1 MVGDHTY
8 FFVYLLDMAKSKGAD
23 AAAVYGKILEDV
35 RNGIF
40 SPVYLLM
47 GEEPYYPDLACEA
60 IMENALQDFERD
72 FNQTVFYGT
81 DTAADVVATEA
92 RSFPMMADR
101 RLVVLKEAQNL
112 RNTDE
117 LAVYCE
123 EPMEST
129 VLVILMHGA
138 SADKRKSLYKMV
150 SKMGTVLESNL
161 LREYEVPGWISS
173 YYYSKGLNIT
183 PDAAALMAEYAG
195 SDLTRIAVE
204 TDKMLKNLPEGTEKV
219 TVEDVEKNVGISRQF
234 SVFELTKTLSV
245 RDAAKAL
252 RIAAYIGEQPKFAM
266 PMATAIIFNHFYRI
280 LKYEALLQ
288 QNPRPDMSAKAS
300 VLGVAPF
307 FFQEYDTAVRNYPL
321 PKTMRIISL
330 IEEYDFKGKGG
341 ECGEAAPAELLTEL
355 ISKILNI

>member
-1 MVGDHTY
+1 
-8 FFVYLLDMAKSKGAD
+8 MAKSKGAD
-23 AAAVYGKILEDV
+23 AAALYGKILEDV

-60 IMENALQDFERD
+60 IMANALQDYERD
-72 FNQTVFYGT
+72 FNQSVFYGT
-81 DTAADVVATEA
+81 DTPADVVATEA

-112 RNTDE
+112 KNTDPI
-117 LAVYCE
+117 AVYCE

-138 SADKRKSLYKMV
+138 SADKRKSLYKNV
-150 SKMGTVLESNL
+150 SKIGTVLESNA
-161 LREYEVPGWISS
+161 LRDYEVPGWISS
-173 YYYSKGLNIT
+173 FYASRGLGIT

-195 SDLTRIAVE
+195 ADLTRIAVE
-204 TDKMLKNLPEGTEKV
+204 TDKLLKNLPEGTSRV
-219 TVEDVEKNVGISRQF
+219 TAEDVEKNVGISRQF
-234 SVFELTKTLSV
+234 SVFELTKALSA
-245 RDAAKAL
+245 RDTAKAL
-252 RIAAYIGEQPKFAM
+252 RIAAHIGEQPKFAM

-288 QNPRPDMSAKAS
+288 QNPRPDASAKAA

-307 FFQEYDTAVRNYPL
+307 FFQEYETAVRNYPL
-321 PKTMRIISL
+321 PKTMRIVSI

-341 ECGEAAPAELLTEL
+341 ESGEATPDQLLVELV
-355 ISKILNI
+355 SKIVTI